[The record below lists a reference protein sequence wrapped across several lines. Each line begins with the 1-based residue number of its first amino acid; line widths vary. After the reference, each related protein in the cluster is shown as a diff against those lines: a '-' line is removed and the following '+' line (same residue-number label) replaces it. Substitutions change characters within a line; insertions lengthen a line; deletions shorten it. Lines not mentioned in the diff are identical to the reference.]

1 MLMRKTFSRPDNWRM
16 VLKQVPTEMVKL
28 GVDSVGIILIISV
41 FMGVIM
47 TMQVVLNT
55 ENPMLPRYTTGLMLR
70 DTYLLE
76 FSSTIMCLLLA
87 GKVGSN
93 IASEIGSMRVSEQID
108 AMEIMGVNSA
118 NYLILPKVLGLV
130 LFMPV
135 LVTFCVA
142 LGLLGGAGVGW
153 FFYGDTLL
161 SQMNMKKAEECFAA
175 DEMEDALEYYEKA
188 LERDETLTD
197 AYLKINEIYVKDGK
211 YEDAIAILTNGMDTI
226 EAVGDYVILQQ
237 ALKSTYEE
245 ARAHLDVDTVFE
257 LLEDVKDYFSEDT
270 YNDEK
275 GLLYLYKSSDK
286 VVEQDFLGALL
297 VIEEGE
303 ADVVNYNFG
312 AQKAHIYEEYAD
324 FYMEKDNYDSALAV
338 LNEGYDATGYE
349 SLLLKMKIA
358 YKGCARSALETE
370 NYTYAHTLLYEC
382 YDKTGDETLL
392 DDIANV
398 YLANAEKFL
407 EDGIIILQ

>member
-1 MLMRKTFSRPDNWRM
+1 MIKSFLKEVGAYCLLMRKTFARPDNWRM

-55 ENPMLPRYTTGLMLR
+55 ENPLLPRYTTGLMLR

-142 LGLLGGAGVGW
+142 LGLLGGAGVAQFTDLITMSDYIYGIQYA
-153 FFYGDTLL
+153 FYPFYFTQGIIKSLFFGFIISSVSSFYGYY
-161 SQMNMKKAEECFAA
+161 AYGG
-175 DEMEDALEYYEKA
+175 AL
-188 LERDETLTD
+188 
-197 AYLKINEIYVKDGK
+197 
-211 YEDAIAILTNGMDTI
+211 
-226 EAVGDYVILQQ
+226 AVGRASTHAVVNSSVIM
-237 ALKSTYEE
+237 
-245 ARAHLDVDTVFE
+245 
-257 LLEDVKDYFSEDT
+257 LL
-270 YNDEK
+270 
-275 GLLYLYKSSDK
+275 
-286 VVEQDFLGALL
+286 
-297 VIEEGE
+297 
-303 ADVVNYNFG
+303 ADVVLT
-312 AQKAHIYEEYAD
+312 K
-324 FYMEKDNYDSALAV
+324 
-338 LNEGYDATGYE
+338 
-349 SLLLKMKIA
+349 
-358 YKGCARSALETE
+358 
-370 NYTYAHTLLYEC
+370 
-382 YDKTGDETLL
+382 
-392 DDIANV
+392 
-398 YLANAEKFL
+398 
-407 EDGIIILQ
+407 IILT